1 MGSSSQAEM
10 PFSVRQAHFRAAD
23 SDMKGSRS
31 GRGAATVSVV
41 EDGPHLIVL
50 RGNSATG
57 KSTLAAALQRVL
69 GPRTANIGQDHFRR
83 VVLREHDVPDADNI
97 GLIEHNV
104 RYCAALGHH
113 VILEGILFAKH
124 YRPMLS
130 RVIAGHHG
138 PSHVFYVDVP
148 LEETLRRHATRPLAA
163 DVPADKMR
171 DWYVPGDT
179 LGLPGETV
187 LDGTA
192 DLDAM
197 LDAIRARIGPV
208 ATAVTTGGDR
218 FL

>member
-1 MGSSSQAEM
+1 M
-10 PFSVRQAHFRAAD
+10 
-23 SDMKGSRS
+23 
-31 GRGAATVSVV
+31 
-41 EDGPHLIVL
+41 
-50 RGNSATG
+50 
-57 KSTLAAALQRVL
+57 
-69 GPRTANIGQDHFRR
+69 
-83 VVLREHDVPDADNI
+83 
-97 GLIEHNV
+97 

-113 VILEGILFAKH
+113 VILEGILFAKY

-130 RVIAGHHG
+130 LVIAGHHG

-148 LEETLRRHATRPLAA
+148 LEETLRRHATRPLVA

-208 ATAVTTGGDR
+208 ATAVTTGGTASSEHVLPRRHVLPCRDAGTR
-218 FL
+218 RGASLRRACALMSSKLTV